1 MEPHGKANGS
11 RGGRLYRNATDPNEL
26 VILFEWDDLDKA
38 RTFAPSEDLRQIMQR
53 AGVAD
58 RPDLYFLEEV
68 EQVPV

>member
-1 MEPHGKANGS
+1 VN
-11 RGGRLYRNATDPNEL
+11 
-26 VILFEWDDLDKA
+26 LFEWDDLDKA
-38 RTFAPSEDLRQIMQR
+38 RTFAQSEDLRQIMQR